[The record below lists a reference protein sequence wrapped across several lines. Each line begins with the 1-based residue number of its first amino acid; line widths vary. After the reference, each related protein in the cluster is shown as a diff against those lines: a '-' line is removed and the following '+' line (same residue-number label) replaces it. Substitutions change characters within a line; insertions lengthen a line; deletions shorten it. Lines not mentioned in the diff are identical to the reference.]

1 MKHLCE
7 IFATIDGVTT
17 TAVKYEFNFQRANK
31 FRVGWHEDM
40 SSYEELY
47 ENTV

>member
-7 IFATIDGVTT
+7 IFATIDSVTM
-17 TAVKYEFNFQRANK
+17 TAVKNEFNFQKANK
-31 FRVGWHEDM
+31 FRVGWQEDM

-47 ENTV
+47 ENIV